1 MILSLDEIKRQLR
14 LEPDYTDEDDHLT
27 LIGKAAESRTVNY
40 LNRKLYESEIP
51 DNDDSGLMVSDDVRM
66 AMLMLCTHFY
76 ENRSSVSD
84 VEMTELPQSF
94 VWLVGPYRFIPL

>member
-14 LEPDYTDEDDHLT
+14 FELDYTDEDDHLT
-27 LIGKAAESRTVNY
+27 LIGKAVESCTSNY

-51 DNDDSGLMVSDDVRM
+51 DNEDSGLIVSENIRM

-84 VEMTELPQSF
+84 VEMPELPQSF
-94 VWLVGPYRFIPL
+94 AWLVGPYRFIPI